1 MSALDV
7 VKAGFAAAE
16 SNDWKKFEGYVAENF
31 VFSGATPQP
40 VGKKEFVGLQMAL
53 QEAMPDWSFNAA
65 GFKENGDKVTVDMRI
80 TGTQTKELS
89 LPMPGF
95 PKVPASNKKVSLPS
109 QPGTFTVKNDKLVS
123 LEVKDVSGGGLQGIL
138 AQLGVKMPS

>member
-1 MSALDV
+1 MSAMDV
-7 VKAGFAAAE
+7 VKAGLAAAE
-16 SNDWKKFEGYVAENF
+16 GMDWKKFEGYVADDF

-40 VGKKEFVGLQMAL
+40 VGKKEFVGLQIAL
-53 QEAMPDWSFNAA
+53 QTAMPDWKFNAA
-65 GFKENGDKVTVDMRI
+65 GFKENGDKVTVDMQI

-95 PKVPASNKKVSLPS
+95 PKIPATNKKVSLPT

-123 LEVKDVSGGGLQGIL
+123 LEIKDAPGGGLPGIL

>member
-7 VKAGFAAAE
+7 VKGGFAAAE
-16 SNDWKKFEGYVAENF
+16 SHDWKKFESYVGDDF

-40 VGKKEFVGLQMAL
+40 VGKKEFVGLQIAL
-53 QEAMPDWSFNAA
+53 QEAMPDWKFNATNW
-65 GFKENGDKVTVDMRI
+65 KENGDKVTVDMQI

-95 PKVPASNKKVSLPS
+95 PKVPATNKKVSLPNA
-109 QPGTFTVKNDKLVS
+109 PGTFTVKGDKLTGFAVT
-123 LEVKDVSGGGLQGIL
+123 DVPGGGLPGIL
-138 AQLGVKMPS
+138 VQLGVKMP

>member
-1 MSALDV
+1 MSALDI

-16 SNDWKKFEGYVAENF
+16 SKDWKKFESYVADDF

-53 QEAMPDWSFNAA
+53 QTAMPDWKFNPTNW
-65 GFKENGDKVTVDMRI
+65 KENGDKVTVDMQI

-95 PKVPASNKKVSLPS
+95 PKIPATNKKLSLPS
-109 QPGTFTVKNDKLVS
+109 QPGTFTVRNDKLAS
-123 LEVKDVSGGGLQGIL
+123 FEIKDVPGGGLPGIL
-138 AQLGVKMPS
+138 AQLGVKMP

>member
-7 VKAGFAAAE
+7 VKGGFAALE
-16 SNDWKKFEGYVAENF
+16 SKDWKKFEGYVADDF

-53 QEAMPDWSFNAA
+53 QAAMPDWNFNPS

-80 TGTQTKELS
+80 TGTQTGELS

-95 PKVPASNKKVSLPS
+95 PNVPATNKKISLPN
-109 QPGTFTVKNDKLVS
+109 QPGTFTVKGDKLAA
-123 LEVKDVSGGGLQGIL
+123 LEIKDVPGGGLLGIL
-138 AQLGVKMPS
+138 AQLGVKMP

>member
-16 SNDWKKFEGYVAENF
+16 AHDWKKFESYVADDF

-53 QEAMPDWSFNAA
+53 EEAMPDWNFNAA
-65 GFKENGDKVTVDMRI
+65 NFKENGDKVTVDMRI
-80 TGTQTKELS
+80 TGTQTKDLS

-95 PKVPASNKKVSLPS
+95 PKIPASNKKVSLPP
-109 QPGTFTVKNDKLVS
+109 QPGTFTVKDGKLAS
-123 LEVKDVSGGGLQGIL
+123 LAVQDAPGGGLPGIL
-138 AQLGVKMPS
+138 AQLGVKMP

>member
-1 MSALDV
+1 MGTIDV

-16 SNDWKKFEGYVAENF
+16 ARDWKKFEGYVADDF

-53 QEAMPDWSFNAA
+53 EEAMPDWSFNAS
-65 GFKENGDKVTVDMRI
+65 GFKENGDRVTVDMQI
-80 TGTQTKELS
+80 TGTQSRELT

-95 PKVPASNKKVSLPS
+95 PKIPASNKKVSLPN

-123 LEVKDVSGGGLQGIL
+123 LEIKEVPGGGLMGIL
-138 AQLGVKMPS
+138 GQLGVKMP

>member
-7 VKAGFAAAE
+7 VKGGFAAAE
-16 SNDWKKFEGYVAENF
+16 SKDWKKFEGYLADDF

-53 QEAMPDWSFNAA
+53 QAAMPDWNFNAS
-65 GFKENGDKVTVDMRI
+65 GFKESGDKVTVDMRI
-80 TGTQTKELS
+80 TGTQTQELS

-95 PKVPASNKKVSLPS
+95 PKVPATNKKVSLPS
-109 QPGTFTVKNDKLVS
+109 QPGTYTVKGDKLVS
-123 LEVKDVSGGGLQGIL
+123 LEVKEVQGGGLPGIL

>member
-1 MSALDV
+1 MSTIDV

-16 SNDWKKFEGYVAENF
+16 SKDWKKFEGYVADGF

-53 QEAMPDWSFNAA
+53 QEAMPDWSFNAS
-65 GFKENGDKVTVDMRI
+65 GFKENGDKVTVVMQI
-80 TGTQTKELS
+80 TGTQTKDLT

-95 PKVPASNKKVSLPS
+95 PKIPASNKKVSLPN
-109 QPGTFTVKNDKLVS
+109 QPGTFTVNGDKLVS
-123 LEVKDVSGGGLQGIL
+123 LDIKDVPGGGLTGIL
-138 AQLGVKMPS
+138 GQLGVKMP

>member
-1 MSALDV
+1 MSAMDV

-16 SNDWKKFEGYVAENF
+16 SMDWKKFESYVAEDF
-31 VFSGATPQP
+31 VFSGATPEP

-53 QEAMPDWSFNAA
+53 EEAMPDWKFNAS
-65 GFKENGDKVTVDMRI
+65 GYKEMGDKVMVDMQI
-80 TGTQTKELS
+80 TGTQTKELT

-95 PKVPASNKKVSLPS
+95 PKIPATNKKVSLPN

-123 LEVKDVSGGGLQGIL
+123 LDIKDVPGGGLMGIL
-138 AQLGVKMPS
+138 GQLGVNMPS

>member
-7 VKAGFAAAE
+7 VKGGFAAAE
-16 SNDWKKFEGYVAENF
+16 SKDWKKFEGYLADDF

-53 QEAMPDWSFNAA
+53 QAAMPDWNFNAS
-65 GFKENGDKVTVDMRI
+65 GDKVTVDMRI
-80 TGTQTKELS
+80 TGTQTQELS

-95 PKVPASNKKVSLPS
+95 PKVPATNKKVSLPS
-109 QPGTFTVKNDKLVS
+109 QPGTYTVKGDKLVS
-123 LEVKDVSGGGLQGIL
+123 LEVKEVQGGGLPGIL